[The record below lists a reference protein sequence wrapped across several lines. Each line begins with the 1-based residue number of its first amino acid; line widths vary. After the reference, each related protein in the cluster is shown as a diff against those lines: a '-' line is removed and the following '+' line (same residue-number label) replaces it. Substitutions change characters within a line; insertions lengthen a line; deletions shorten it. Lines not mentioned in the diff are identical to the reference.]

1 MQSQPQLWEGLTLLC
16 KELAVSRE
24 LLTLPLR
31 VYASHC
37 DDYVHSLDDGNSLG
51 VQPQPMRYH
60 DNELPSN
67 HP

>member
-1 MQSQPQLWEGLTLLC
+1 MLC